1 MIKSPVF
8 GEEVNTKKDNTRG
21 PLWTGEA
28 EERLKRVP
36 SFVRNM
42 VRMSIERYAMQN
54 NVNEITPALMEEV
67 KQKSGMGGMH
77 GRGHS

>member
-1 MIKSPVF
+1 MIKSPVL
-8 GEEVNTKKDNTRG
+8 GEDMNTEKRRDPA
-21 PLWTGEA
+21 PLWTAEA

-42 VRMSIERYAMQN
+42 VRMSIERYAMEH
-54 NVNEITPALMEEV
+54 NVREITPVLMEEV

-77 GRGHS
+77 GHP

>member
-1 MIKSPVF
+1 MIKSPVL
-8 GEEVNTKKDNTRG
+8 GEEVNVKKSSVTA
-21 PLWTGEA
+21 PLWTDEA

-42 VRMSIERYAMQN
+42 VRMSIERYATQN
-54 NVNEITPALMEEV
+54 NVREITPDLMEEV

-77 GRGHS
+77 GHP